1 MHSYVSKRCNQ
12 RRRSTLRQDAGH
24 GCSAIDGRHYGA
36 GALRETVSVTSRTNL
51 GVSMYLVAIGWL
63 YVALMMALA
72 EAMHPSGGVLGAI
85 FTFLLYGIAPVAL
98 VLYLMGTPM
107 RGRARKAREA
117 AELRAAAAA
126 VSASDPVFVEPDQGG
141 HAPGQAITSVR
152 KEP

>member
-1 MHSYVSKRCNQ
+1 
-12 RRRSTLRQDAGH
+12 
-24 GCSAIDGRHYGA
+24 
-36 GALRETVSVTSRTNL
+36 
-51 GVSMYLVAIGWL
+51 MYLVAIGWL

-117 AELRAAAAA
+117 AELRAAAAPVPVELDHPAA